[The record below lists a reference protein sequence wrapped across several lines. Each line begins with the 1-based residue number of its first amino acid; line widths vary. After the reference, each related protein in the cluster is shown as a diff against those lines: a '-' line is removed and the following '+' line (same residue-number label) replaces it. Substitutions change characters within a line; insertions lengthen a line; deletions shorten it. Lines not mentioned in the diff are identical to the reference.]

1 MPGKTSTRKT
11 ANPFSGAA
19 LLDAISAA
27 APEAASVPTQA
38 EANAVAD
45 TIAEA
50 AEKMAE
56 MKAEFDALPAPAP
69 IDREAARAAKV
80 KAACEADYRVQAVQA
95 HAEQN
100 YNEGGWDVVL
110 ETMNAVDIYWVVYK
124 ARSSKGAIARMAEH
138 IGAYADHRAEI
149 VSA

>member
-1 MPGKTSTRKT
+1 MPTKTSTRKST
-11 ANPFSGAA
+11 RKS
-19 LLDAISAA
+19 
-27 APEAASVPTQA
+27 ASVPTQE

-45 TIAEA
+45 MIAEA
-50 AEKMAE
+50 AAIVETPDQNEADEVAM
-56 MKAEFDALPAPAP
+56 DATQVV
-69 IDREAARAAKV
+69 DREAARAAKI

-110 ETMNAVDIYWVVYK
+110 EAMEAVDIYWVVYK

-138 IGAYADHRAEI
+138 IGAYAEHRAEI
-149 VSA
+149 VNA